1 MTCTRCQGLMLE
13 EQMIDMEG
21 GYGEMW
27 SRSHRCFNCGHR
39 DDAVI
44 QHHRQLHANQIMVS
58 PPAVTVQET
67 IELAWESEMHPESV
81 EPLAA

>member
-1 MTCTRCQGLMLE
+1 MTCTRCEGLMLE
-13 EQMIDMEG
+13 EHMIDMEG

-27 SRSHRCFNCGHR
+27 SRSWRCFNCGHR

-44 QHHRQLHANQIMVS
+44 KQHRQLPAKSFMVS
-58 PPAVTVQET
+58 PHAVIVQERD
-67 IELAWESEMHPESV
+67 ESIPESV

>member
-1 MTCTRCQGLMLE
+1 MTCTRCEGLMLA

-27 SRSHRCFNCGHR
+27 SRSWRCVNCGHR

-44 QHHRQLHANQIMVS
+44 QHHRQLVAKSSVVCSQ
-58 PPAVTVQET
+58 AVTVQDT
-67 IELAWESEMHPESV
+67 VELPWELEST

>member
-13 EQMIDMEG
+13 EHMIDMEG

-27 SRSHRCFNCGHR
+27 SVSTRCVNCGHR

-44 QHHRQLHANQIMVS
+44 KHHRQLYAKPVAALQFM
-58 PPAVTVQET
+58 TVQAAFNLTMEP
-67 IELAWESEMHPESV
+67 EEAES
-81 EPLAA
+81 LAA

>member
-13 EQMIDMEG
+13 EHMIDMEA

-27 SRSHRCFNCGHR
+27 SRSSRCVNCGHR
-39 DDAVI
+39 DDAVL
-44 QHHRQLHANQIMVS
+44 QHHRQLHARPIAANLHVV
-58 PPAVTVQET
+58 PAKETVEMS
-67 IELAWESEMHPESV
+67 WESESV

>member
-1 MTCTRCQGLMLE
+1 MMSCTRCQGLMMK
-13 EQMIDMEG
+13 EQMIDMEA

-27 SRSHRCFNCGHR
+27 SHSWRCFNCGHR

-44 QHHRQLHANQIMVS
+44 QHHRQRSTKPIVAS
-58 PPAVTVQET
+58 PPTVMSEET
-67 IELAWESEMHPESV
+67 LKRSWELESA

>member
-13 EQMIDMEG
+13 EHMVDMEA
-21 GYGEMW
+21 GYGDMW
-27 SRSHRCFNCGHR
+27 SHSWRCFNCGHR

-44 QHHRQLHANQIMVS
+44 QHHRQLCAKPIS
-58 PPAVTVQET
+58 ACPPTVVAEEP
-67 IELAWESEMHPESV
+67 INRSWPLESA

>member
-1 MTCTRCQGLMLE
+1 MMMTCTRCQGLMLE

-27 SRSHRCFNCGHR
+27 SRSWRCFNCGHR
-39 DDAVI
+39 DDAVL
-44 QHHRQLHANQIMVS
+44 QHHRQLDAKRVAGNLLTV
-58 PPAVTVQET
+58 PAHEATD
-67 IELAWESEMHPESV
+67 LPWESEEV